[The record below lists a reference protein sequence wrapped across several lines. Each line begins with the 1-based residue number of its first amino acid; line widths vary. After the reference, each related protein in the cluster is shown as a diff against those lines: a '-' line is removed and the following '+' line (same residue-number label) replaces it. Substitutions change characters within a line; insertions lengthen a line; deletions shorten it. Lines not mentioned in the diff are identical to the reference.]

1 VKIALPLSLYPL
13 LFLASFGWF
22 LIHLAPT
29 CYFGDCAELLTAVLT
44 HGVPHPTGF
53 PLYLLLT
60 TCFSSFG
67 KNAFWINALSAASSA
82 GSLVLFLKLVEI
94 FAVPKNEKT
103 SPWLPIG
110 WSFIFLSSSTFLLHS
125 SVARIYPLNLT
136 AILAVLAWASYF
148 PPQKKPAVLGLGF
161 LLGLAAG
168 THLLFVVTLPFLIIR
183 FWEIRGTW
191 AKNIPYFMTGF
202 LTGLSLYL
210 WIPLLAHQ
218 HPALN
223 WGDPEQVHSFLNYL
237 TQKSYETKM
246 DSRGLSG
253 SLLFLAYFFKWLA
266 AQWPFYLWILA
277 VGGIAGLY
285 QTQRTIFWALLSL
298 LYANF
303 LVIYAYGNEK
313 DLYIGYRYFLPFY
326 FGLSVGMALGLKQ
339 LYERHTQRTVKIAAT
354 FLLAVGFLMFQAPW
368 EGLGRS
374 TASYDYVLNLLKPLP
389 RGSSM
394 LIQGDNQVFPVAYA
408 VLADHLRPDIDFIET
423 SGVFFPRTKAELD
436 LRPDH
441 SFKNFFQDKF
451 KQSGGQIYLCS
462 EKYNFPGDVVEPFGL
477 CYRLATPQARKRL
490 VDPPDP
496 EKIFRLR
503 NLSSN
508 AKDPD
513 IEAEEI
519 VAEYPLFEAAHAIWR
534 GDVKN
539 GETNLNTAQ
548 ALGSDSIHTLNNI
561 SALYSKIHD
570 FKKARICLEKVRV
583 LQPHLA
589 VVYLNLAILDG
600 KSGHPQQAFSEIVQS
615 LELDPQNQEALDYYE
630 WLKNDLMN
638 PSKKT
643 L

>member
-1 VKIALPLSLYPL
+1 VKPALPINLYPI
-13 LFLASFGWF
+13 LFLAAFGWF
-22 LIHLAPT
+22 LVHLVPT

-53 PLYLLLT
+53 PFYLLLT
-60 TCFSSFG
+60 TFFSNLG
-67 KNAFWINALSAASSA
+67 KNAFWINAVSAAASA
-82 GSLVLFLKLVEI
+82 GSLVLFLRLVEI
-94 FAVPKNEKT
+94 FATPKNEKT
-103 SPWLPIG
+103 SPWLLIG
-110 WSFIFLSSSTFLLHS
+110 WSFIFLSSSTLLLHS
-125 SVARIYPLNLT
+125 SAARIYPLNLT
-136 AILAVLAWASYF
+136 AILAVLVWASYF

-168 THLLFVVTLPFLIIR
+168 THLLFVVTLPFIIIR
-183 FWEIRGTW
+183 FWETRESW
-191 AKNIPYFMTGF
+191 VKNFPHLMTGL

-223 WGDPEQVHSFLNYL
+223 WGDPEQIHPFLNYL
-237 TQKSYETKM
+237 RQKSYETKM

-253 SLLFLAYFFKWLA
+253 SLLFLAYGFRWLA
-266 AQWPFYLWILA
+266 GQWPFYLWILA
-277 VGGIAGLY
+277 FGGILRLY
-285 QTQRTIFWALLSL
+285 QTQRTLFWALLSL

-326 FGLSVGMALGLKQ
+326 FGLSVGMAFGLKG
-339 LYERHTQRTVKIAAT
+339 LYTRYPQRAVKVAAT
-354 FLLAVGFLMFQAPW
+354 FLLAFGFGMFQAQW
-368 EGLGRS
+368 AALGRS

-408 VLADHLRPDIDFIET
+408 VLAEKLRPDIDFIET
-423 SGVFFPRTKAELD
+423 SGIFFPRTKAELD

-441 SFKNFFQDKF
+441 SFKNLFEEKF
-451 KQSGGQIYLCS
+451 GRAGGQIYLCS
-462 EKYNFPGDVVEPFGL
+462 DKYNFPGDVVEPFGL

-490 VDPPDP
+490 ADPPDP
-496 EKIFRLR
+496 LKIFRTR
-503 NLSSN
+503 NFSPH

-519 VAEYPLFEAAHAIWR
+519 VAEVPLFTAAHAIWR
-534 GDVKN
+534 GDVPSAEKN
-539 GETNLNTAQ
+539 LDAAQ
-548 ALGSDSIHTLNNI
+548 ILGGDSIHTLNNI
-561 SALYSKIHD
+561 SALYSKIQD

-589 VVYLNLAILDG
+589 LVYLNLAILDG
-600 KSGHPQQAFSEIVQS
+600 KMGRPQMAFSEIVQS

-630 WLKNDLMN
+630 ALKNDLSN
-638 PSKKT
+638 PSKNT